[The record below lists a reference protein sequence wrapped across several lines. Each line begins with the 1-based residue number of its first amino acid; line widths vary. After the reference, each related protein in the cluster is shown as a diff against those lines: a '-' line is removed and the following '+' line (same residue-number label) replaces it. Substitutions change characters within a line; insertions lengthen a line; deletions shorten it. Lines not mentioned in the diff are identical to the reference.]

1 MSMAKQAMAFGFP
14 RRKRLPVSVFGATLA
29 GVLIAMSGG
38 IGLAQDT
45 NPKAERQ
52 QPAPH
57 RAAPPTGRPQEGGA
71 SEPRAR
77 SDDKSRPDADQPP
90 RAQPHGGCRYRE
102 QTLELIV

>member
-1 MSMAKQAMAFGFP
+1 MGKQAMAFGLS
-14 RRKRLPVSVFGATLA
+14 RRRQLPLSVLGATLA
-29 GVLIAMSGG
+29 GVLMAMSSGVS
-38 IGLAQDT
+38 LAQDT

-57 RAAPPTGRPQEGGA
+57 RAAPPMGRPQDGGA

-77 SDDKSRPDADQPP
+77 SDDKSVPDADQPP